1 MADNCKLCRIALENV
16 SVVRGGQ
23 TLLQDVSMHIHCGQ
37 LTVLIGQN
45 GAGKTTLIRALLGE
59 YAHGGTIRHVDGEG
73 RDVAHMRTGYVPQH
87 LEFDKEMPVTVE
99 DFLAASLTRRPVWM
113 LLLSGCGNTG
123 KSAVAAASS
132 TSASETSNEAGKG
145 SKVSQ
150 PAENVDA
157 QVAEASLPQPG
168 EAISASLTWK
178 SRMELAYAT
187 QFAVDIYEDADGMQ
201 YEAVSVADGSRFLL
215 IPEGGKVPEDL
226 PDSIQVLKR
235 PVKQIYLV
243 ATATM
248 DMFRMLGAL
257 PDIRFSGTDAS
268 GWYIPEAKEAMEN
281 GSILYA
287 GKYSEP
293 DYERIVSEGCGLAIE
308 NTMILHS
315 PEVKEK
321 LESFGIPVIVD
332 HSSYEAHPL
341 GRTEWIRLYGVLTG
355 KEKEAEAAFAKQEA
369 ALQRV
374 TEEGS
379 DAENAGGSV
388 KTEQTAQAEKPSAAF
403 FYITNQ
409 GSVNVRRSSDYI
421 PKMIELAGGR
431 YIFGHLGDDGKR
443 SSTVNMQMEEFYA
456 AAKESDYL
464 IYNSTIDG
472 EIHSISELLAK
483 APVLKDFKA
492 VQAGNVWCTTKNLY
506 QESMSVGA
514 MLEDIHAIF
523 SGSQEDGTY
532 LYKLQS

>member
-1 MADNCKLCRIALENV
+1 MGRFVKIRERKSEVKMQKTRWIKGKKWT
-16 SVVRGGQ
+16 VR
-23 TLLQDVSMHIHCGQ
+23 L
-37 LTVLIGQN
+37 
-45 GAGKTTLIRALLGE
+45 AGI
-59 YAHGGTIRHVDGEG
+59 
-73 RDVAHMRTGYVPQH
+73 
-87 LEFDKEMPVTVE
+87 
-99 DFLAASLTRRPVWM
+99 SLM
-113 LLLSGCGNTG
+113 GLLLLSGCGNTG
-123 KSAVAAASS
+123 KNTPTADAATSVSEASAG
-132 TSASETSNEAGKG
+132 SNESQTAGSG
-145 SKVSQ
+145 
-150 PAENVDA
+150 DA
-157 QVAEASLPQPG
+157 QAVDASLPQPG
-168 EAISASLTWK
+168 EVLSASLTWK

-187 QFAVDIYEDADGMQ
+187 QFAVDMYEDADGAQ
-201 YEAVSVADGSRFLL
+201 YEAIAIADGSRFLL
-215 IPEGGKVPEDL
+215 IPEDGKVPEDL
-226 PDSIQVLKR
+226 PTSVQVLRR

-243 ATATM
+243 ATAAM
-248 DMFRMLGAL
+248 DMFRTLGAL
-257 PDIRFSGTDAS
+257 PDIRFSGTDVS

-293 DYERIVSEGCGLAIE
+293 DYERIVSEGCGLAVE

-332 HSSYEAHPL
+332 HSSYETHPL

-355 KEKEAEAAFAKQEA
+355 KEKEAEAAFAEQEA
-369 ALQRV
+369 ALERV
-374 TEEGS
+374 TKELL
-379 DAENAGGSV
+379 DVENAGKSD
-388 KTEQTAQAEKPSAAF
+388 KTDQTMQAEKPSAAF

-431 YIFGHLGDDGKR
+431 YIFEHLGEDGKR

-456 AAKESDYL
+456 TAKEADYL

-506 QESMSVGA
+506 QESMSVGP

-523 SGSQEDGTY
+523 GGSREDGTY
-532 LYKLQS
+532 LYKLQP

>member
-1 MADNCKLCRIALENV
+1 MQKTGWITGKKMALRL
-16 SVVRGGQ
+16 
-23 TLLQDVSMHIHCGQ
+23 
-37 LTVLIGQN
+37 
-45 GAGKTTLIRALLGE
+45 AGL
-59 YAHGGTIRHVDGEG
+59 
-73 RDVAHMRTGYVPQH
+73 
-87 LEFDKEMPVTVE
+87 
-99 DFLAASLTRRPVWM
+99 SLM
-113 LLLSGCGNTG
+113 GLLLLSGCGSRE
-123 KSAVAAASS
+123 KS
-132 TSASETSNEAGKG
+132 TSTAATSTSVGETSNEAGEA

-150 PAENVDA
+150 LAEKADA
-157 QVAEASLPQPG
+157 QAADASLPQPG
-168 EAISASLTWK
+168 EAISASLNWK

-187 QFAVDIYEDADGMQ
+187 QFAVDTYEDADGAQ
-201 YEAVSVADGSRFLL
+201 YEAIAIADGSRFLL
-215 IPEGGKVPEDL
+215 VPEDGKAPEDL
-226 PDSIQVLKR
+226 PASIQVLKR

-248 DMFRMLGAL
+248 DMFRTLGAL
-257 PDIRFSGTDAS
+257 SDIRFSGTDAS

-293 DYERIVSEGCGLAIE
+293 DYERIVSEGCGLAVE

-355 KEKEAEAAFAKQEA
+355 KEKEAEAAFAEQEA

-374 TEEGS
+374 TEELSGT
-379 DAENAGGSV
+379 ENAGGSGE
-388 KTEQTAQAEKPSAAF
+388 TDQTEKPSAAF

-431 YIFGHLGDDGKR
+431 YIFEHLGEDGKR

-456 AAKESDYL
+456 TAKEADYL

-472 EIHSISELLAK
+472 EVHSISELLAK

-506 QESMSVGA
+506 QESMSVGP

-523 SGSQEDGTY
+523 SGSQGDGTY
-532 LYKLQS
+532 LYKLQP

>member
-1 MADNCKLCRIALENV
+1 M
-16 SVVRGGQ
+16 
-23 TLLQDVSMHIHCGQ
+23 
-37 LTVLIGQN
+37 
-45 GAGKTTLIRALLGE
+45 
-59 YAHGGTIRHVDGEG
+59 
-73 RDVAHMRTGYVPQH
+73 
-87 LEFDKEMPVTVE
+87 
-99 DFLAASLTRRPVWM
+99 
-113 LLLSGCGNTG
+113 
-123 KSAVAAASS
+123 
-132 TSASETSNEAGKG
+132 
-145 SKVSQ
+145 
-150 PAENVDA
+150 
-157 QVAEASLPQPG
+157 
-168 EAISASLTWK
+168 
-178 SRMELAYAT
+178 
-187 QFAVDIYEDADGMQ
+187 
-201 YEAVSVADGSRFLL
+201 
-215 IPEGGKVPEDL
+215 
-226 PDSIQVLKR
+226 
-235 PVKQIYLV
+235 
-243 ATATM
+243 
-248 DMFRMLGAL
+248 
-257 PDIRFSGTDAS
+257 
-268 GWYIPEAKEAMEN
+268 
-281 GSILYA
+281 
-287 GKYSEP
+287 
-293 DYERIVSEGCGLAIE
+293 
-308 NTMILHS
+308 
-315 PEVKEK
+315 
-321 LESFGIPVIVD
+321 D

-492 VQAGNVWCTTKNLY
+492 VQAEMSGVRRRISIRNLC
-506 QESMSVGA
+506 QLERCWKISMRF
-514 MLEDIHAIF
+514 F
-523 SGSQEDGTY
+523 SGSHKMGHICINCSREDG
-532 LYKLQS
+532 KCNKDR

>member
-1 MADNCKLCRIALENV
+1 MKKIGWITGKKKLLRL
-16 SVVRGGQ
+16 
-23 TLLQDVSMHIHCGQ
+23 
-37 LTVLIGQN
+37 
-45 GAGKTTLIRALLGE
+45 AGL
-59 YAHGGTIRHVDGEG
+59 
-73 RDVAHMRTGYVPQH
+73 
-87 LEFDKEMPVTVE
+87 
-99 DFLAASLTRRPVWM
+99 SLMGV

-157 QVAEASLPQPG
+157 QVAEASLLQPG

-187 QFAVDIYEDADGMQ
+187 QFAVDTYEDADGMQ

-287 GKYSEP
+287 GKNSEP

-321 LESFGIPVIVD
+321 LESFGIPVLVD

>member
-1 MADNCKLCRIALENV
+1 MKKIGWITGKKKLLRL
-16 SVVRGGQ
+16 
-23 TLLQDVSMHIHCGQ
+23 
-37 LTVLIGQN
+37 
-45 GAGKTTLIRALLGE
+45 AGL
-59 YAHGGTIRHVDGEG
+59 
-73 RDVAHMRTGYVPQH
+73 
-87 LEFDKEMPVTVE
+87 
-99 DFLAASLTRRPVWM
+99 SLMGV

-145 SKVSQ
+145 SKVAQ

-187 QFAVDIYEDADGMQ
+187 QFAVDTYEDADGMQ

-321 LESFGIPVIVD
+321 LESFGIPVLVD
-332 HSSYEAHPL
+332 QLRSTSAGADGMDPPVWSADRKRKRGGSGICKAGSGVAACYRRRFGCGERRRERKN
-341 GRTEWIRLYGVLTG
+341 RTDG
-355 KEKEAEAAFAKQEA
+355 
-369 ALQRV
+369 
-374 TEEGS
+374 
-379 DAENAGGSV
+379 AGG
-388 KTEQTAQAEKPSAAF
+388 
-403 FYITNQ
+403 
-409 GSVNVRRSSDYI
+409 
-421 PKMIELAGGR
+421 
-431 YIFGHLGDDGKR
+431 
-443 SSTVNMQMEEFYA
+443 
-456 AAKESDYL
+456 
-464 IYNSTIDG
+464 
-472 EIHSISELLAK
+472 
-483 APVLKDFKA
+483 KA
-492 VQAGNVWCTTKNLY
+492 VGGIFLY
-506 QESMSVGA
+506 YEPGQRERA
-514 MLEDIHAIF
+514 PFL
-523 SGSQEDGTY
+523 
-532 LYKLQS
+532 

>member
-1 MADNCKLCRIALENV
+1 MGV
-16 SVVRGGQ
+16 
-23 TLLQDVSMHIHCGQ
+23 
-37 LTVLIGQN
+37 
-45 GAGKTTLIRALLGE
+45 
-59 YAHGGTIRHVDGEG
+59 
-73 RDVAHMRTGYVPQH
+73 
-87 LEFDKEMPVTVE
+87 
-99 DFLAASLTRRPVWM
+99 

-123 KSAVAAASS
+123 KSAVVAASS

-187 QFAVDIYEDADGMQ
+187 QFAVDTYEDADGMQ

-321 LESFGIPVIVD
+321 LESYLEKGNISAIVYSNPNNPSWICLKEEELRIIGELATKYDVIVLED
-332 HSSYEAHPL
+332 LAYFAMDFRQDLSKPFQPPYQPSVAHYTDNYVLLISGSKAFSYAGQRIGVSCISNKLYHRSYPGLTKRYGGGTFGTVFIHRVLYALSSGTSHSAQYALAAMLKAANEGQYNFLDEVKIYGERAHKLKEIFLRHGFHLVYDNDL
-341 GRTEWIRLYGVLTG
+341 GNPVADGFYFTIGYPGMTSGELAKELMYYGVSAISLITTG
-355 KEKEAEAAFAKQEA
+355 SHQEGLRA
-369 ALQRV
+369 CTSFIQDHQYAQL
-374 TEEGS
+374 EERMAIF
-379 DAENAGGSV
+379 AENHPV
-388 KTEQTAQAEKPSAAF
+388 K
-403 FYITNQ
+403 
-409 GSVNVRRSSDYI
+409 
-421 PKMIELAGGR
+421 
-431 YIFGHLGDDGKR
+431 
-443 SSTVNMQMEEFYA
+443 
-456 AAKESDYL
+456 
-464 IYNSTIDG
+464 
-472 EIHSISELLAK
+472 
-483 APVLKDFKA
+483 
-492 VQAGNVWCTTKNLY
+492 
-506 QESMSVGA
+506 
-514 MLEDIHAIF
+514 
-523 SGSQEDGTY
+523 
-532 LYKLQS
+532 

>member
-1 MADNCKLCRIALENV
+1 MKKIGWITGKKR
-16 SVVRGGQ
+16 
-23 TLLQDVSMHIHCGQ
+23 LLR
-37 LTVLIGQN
+37 L
-45 GAGKTTLIRALLGE
+45 AGL
-59 YAHGGTIRHVDGEG
+59 
-73 RDVAHMRTGYVPQH
+73 
-87 LEFDKEMPVTVE
+87 
-99 DFLAASLTRRPVWM
+99 SLMGV

-123 KSAVAAASS
+123 KSAVVAASS

-187 QFAVDIYEDADGMQ
+187 QFAVDTYEDADGMQ

-321 LESFGIPVIVD
+321 LESFGIPVLVD

-341 GRTEWIRLYGVLTG
+341 GRTEWIRLYGVL
-355 KEKEAEAAFAKQEA
+355 
-369 ALQRV
+369 
-374 TEEGS
+374 
-379 DAENAGGSV
+379 
-388 KTEQTAQAEKPSAAF
+388 
-403 FYITNQ
+403 
-409 GSVNVRRSSDYI
+409 
-421 PKMIELAGGR
+421 
-431 YIFGHLGDDGKR
+431 
-443 SSTVNMQMEEFYA
+443 TVNMQMEEFYA

>member
-1 MADNCKLCRIALENV
+1 
-16 SVVRGGQ
+16 
-23 TLLQDVSMHIHCGQ
+23 
-37 LTVLIGQN
+37 
-45 GAGKTTLIRALLGE
+45 
-59 YAHGGTIRHVDGEG
+59 
-73 RDVAHMRTGYVPQH
+73 
-87 LEFDKEMPVTVE
+87 
-99 DFLAASLTRRPVWM
+99 
-113 LLLSGCGNTG
+113 
-123 KSAVAAASS
+123 
-132 TSASETSNEAGKG
+132 
-145 SKVSQ
+145 
-150 PAENVDA
+150 
-157 QVAEASLPQPG
+157 
-168 EAISASLTWK
+168 
-178 SRMELAYAT
+178 
-187 QFAVDIYEDADGMQ
+187 
-201 YEAVSVADGSRFLL
+201 
-215 IPEGGKVPEDL
+215 
-226 PDSIQVLKR
+226 
-235 PVKQIYLV
+235 
-243 ATATM
+243 
-248 DMFRMLGAL
+248 
-257 PDIRFSGTDAS
+257 
-268 GWYIPEAKEAMEN
+268 
-281 GSILYA
+281 
-287 GKYSEP
+287 
-293 DYERIVSEGCGLAIE
+293 
-308 NTMILHS
+308 MILHS

-321 LESFGIPVIVD
+321 LESFGIPVLVD

-483 APVLKDFKA
+483 AA
-492 VQAGNVWCTTKNLY
+492 
-506 QESMSVGA
+506 
-514 MLEDIHAIF
+514 
-523 SGSQEDGTY
+523 GSQGFQGGTGGKCLVY
-532 LYKLQS
+532 DEESLSGIYVSWSDAGRYPCDFQRKPGRWDISV

>member
-1 MADNCKLCRIALENV
+1 
-16 SVVRGGQ
+16 
-23 TLLQDVSMHIHCGQ
+23 
-37 LTVLIGQN
+37 
-45 GAGKTTLIRALLGE
+45 
-59 YAHGGTIRHVDGEG
+59 
-73 RDVAHMRTGYVPQH
+73 
-87 LEFDKEMPVTVE
+87 
-99 DFLAASLTRRPVWM
+99 M
-113 LLLSGCGNTG
+113 L
-123 KSAVAAASS
+123 
-132 TSASETSNEAGKG
+132 
-145 SKVSQ
+145 
-150 PAENVDA
+150 
-157 QVAEASLPQPG
+157 
-168 EAISASLTWK
+168 
-178 SRMELAYAT
+178 
-187 QFAVDIYEDADGMQ
+187 
-201 YEAVSVADGSRFLL
+201 
-215 IPEGGKVPEDL
+215 
-226 PDSIQVLKR
+226 
-235 PVKQIYLV
+235 
-243 ATATM
+243 
-248 DMFRMLGAL
+248 
-257 PDIRFSGTDAS
+257 
-268 GWYIPEAKEAMEN
+268 
-281 GSILYA
+281 
-287 GKYSEP
+287 
-293 DYERIVSEGCGLAIE
+293 
-308 NTMILHS
+308 
-315 PEVKEK
+315 
-321 LESFGIPVIVD
+321 VD

-355 KEKEAEAAFAKQEA
+355 KEKEAEAAFARQEA

-431 YIFGHLGDDGKR
+431 YIFSHLGDDGKR

>member
-1 MADNCKLCRIALENV
+1 MGKKRLLYTGRHFWNRKCRKKTWWQQKFAVFKCEATANSVTGHVCVNSNKKMALR
-16 SVVRGGQ
+16 
-23 TLLQDVSMHIHCGQ
+23 M
-37 LTVLIGQN
+37 
-45 GAGKTTLIRALLGE
+45 AGL
-59 YAHGGTIRHVDGEG
+59 
-73 RDVAHMRTGYVPQH
+73 
-87 LEFDKEMPVTVE
+87 
-99 DFLAASLTRRPVWM
+99 SLMGV

-145 SKVSQ
+145 TKVSQ

-168 EAISASLTWK
+168 EAISAFLTWK

-187 QFAVDIYEDADGMQ
+187 QFAVDTYEDANGIQ

-379 DAENAGGSV
+379 DVENAGGSV

-472 EIHSISELLAK
+472 EVHSISELLAK
-483 APVLKDFKA
+483 ASVLKDFKA

>member
-1 MADNCKLCRIALENV
+1 
-16 SVVRGGQ
+16 
-23 TLLQDVSMHIHCGQ
+23 
-37 LTVLIGQN
+37 
-45 GAGKTTLIRALLGE
+45 
-59 YAHGGTIRHVDGEG
+59 
-73 RDVAHMRTGYVPQH
+73 
-87 LEFDKEMPVTVE
+87 
-99 DFLAASLTRRPVWM
+99 
-113 LLLSGCGNTG
+113 
-123 KSAVAAASS
+123 
-132 TSASETSNEAGKG
+132 
-145 SKVSQ
+145 
-150 PAENVDA
+150 
-157 QVAEASLPQPG
+157 
-168 EAISASLTWK
+168 
-178 SRMELAYAT
+178 
-187 QFAVDIYEDADGMQ
+187 
-201 YEAVSVADGSRFLL
+201 
-215 IPEGGKVPEDL
+215 
-226 PDSIQVLKR
+226 
-235 PVKQIYLV
+235 
-243 ATATM
+243 
-248 DMFRMLGAL
+248 MLGAL

-321 LESFGIPVIVD
+321 LESFGIPVLVD

-355 KEKEAEAAFAKQEA
+355 KEKEAEAAFARQEA

-431 YIFGHLGDDGKR
+431 YIFSHLGDDGKR

>member
-1 MADNCKLCRIALENV
+1 MQKTRWIKRKKWA
-16 SVVRGGQ
+16 VRLAGISLMG
-23 TLLQDVSMHIHCGQ
+23 LLF
-37 LTVLIGQN
+37 
-45 GAGKTTLIRALLGE
+45 LG
-59 YAHGGTIRHVDGEG
+59 
-73 RDVAHMRTGYVPQH
+73 
-87 LEFDKEMPVTVE
+87 
-99 DFLAASLTRRPVWM
+99 
-113 LLLSGCGNTG
+113 GCGNTG
-123 KSAVAAASS
+123 KSASTADTS
-132 TSASETSNEAGKG
+132 TSVSEVSSGAGETSKA
-145 SKVSQ
+145 SQ
-150 PAENVDA
+150 PTEIADA
-157 QVAEASLPQPG
+157 QAADASLPQPG
-168 EAISASLTWK
+168 EVISASLTWK

-187 QFAVDIYEDADGMQ
+187 QFAVDTYEDADGAQ
-201 YEAVSVADGSRFLL
+201 YEAVSVADGSRYLL
-215 IPEGGKVPEDL
+215 IPEGGNVPEDL

-248 DMFRMLGAL
+248 DMFRTLGAL
-257 PDIRFSGTDAS
+257 SDIRFSGTDAS

-293 DYERIVSEGCGLAIE
+293 DYERIVSEGCGLAVE

-355 KEKEAEAAFAKQEA
+355 KEKEAEAAFAEQEA

-374 TEEGS
+374 TEELS
-379 DAENAGGSV
+379 DAENAGGSG
-388 KTEQTAQAEKPSAAF
+388 KTDQTAQAERPSAAF

-431 YIFGHLGDDGKR
+431 YIFEHLGEDGKR

-456 AAKESDYL
+456 TAKEADYL

-472 EIHSISELLAK
+472 EIHSISELLEK

-506 QESMSVGA
+506 QESMSVGP

-523 SGSQEDGTY
+523 SGSQEEGTY
-532 LYKLQS
+532 LYKLKP

>member
-1 MADNCKLCRIALENV
+1 MEKAESFYGVLP
-16 SVVRGGQ
+16 GG
-23 TLLQDVSMHIHCGQ
+23 
-37 LTVLIGQN
+37 
-45 GAGKTTLIRALLGE
+45 RA
-59 YAHGGTIRHVDGEG
+59 II
-73 RDVAHMRTGYVPQH
+73 
-87 LEFDKEMPVTVE
+87 EM
-99 DFLAASLTRRPVWM
+99 
-113 LLLSGCGNTG
+113 
-123 KSAVAAASS
+123 AAASGLPMVPEKKRNPLYTTTYGTGELIFDALKS
-132 TSASETSNEAGKG
+132 GYRDITVAIGGSATNDGGMGALRALGVKF
-145 SKVSQ
+145 
-150 PAENVDA
+150 
-157 QVAEASLPQPG
+157 L
-168 EAISASLTWK
+168 
-178 SRMELAYAT
+178 
-187 QFAVDIYEDADGMQ
+187 DADGN
-201 YEAVSVADGSRFLL
+201 ELSG
-215 IPEGGKVPEDL
+215 IGEDL
-226 PDSIQVLKR
+226 EKVEKIS
-235 PVKQIYLV
+235 
-243 ATATM
+243 M
-248 DMFRMLGAL
+248 DGL
-257 PDIRFSGTDAS
+257 
-268 GWYIPEAKEAMEN
+268 IPEAKEAMEN

-355 KEKEAEAAFAKQEA
+355 KEKEAEAAFARQEA

-431 YIFGHLGDDGKR
+431 YIFSHLGDDGKR